1 MEEHLVKCK
10 LPEQPAE
17 TRMERLRYR
26 VEEARS
32 FNLLSD
38 TFMSVALRD
47 QAAAQEV
54 IRIFTGIPDLKIVS
68 LSTQVRLPRMVSH
81 DAILDVVAEDSAGKI
96 YNIEVQRADN
106 LDHAKRVRYYGAML
120 DTACLEKGAG
130 YEELPEVYVI
140 YLSERDLW
148 KAGKTVNTV
157 EKKLSGTEIPYSD
170 GMHIIFAN
178 AEANDG
184 TEIARTMQYFKV
196 SDPMDQSHGALSK
209 RVHYLKCEEGGR
221 QEMCEISEKIYNE
234 GVADGRIEGR
244 NEGRLEI
251 QKETA
256 ITLAERGMSISEIA
270 EIIKVSDRVVEEW
283 LSDIPNRKTEH

>member
-1 MEEHLVKCK
+1 MEEHLVKRK
-10 LPEQPAE
+10 SPEQPAE

-81 DAILDVVAEDSAGKI
+81 DAILDVVAEDSSGKI

-148 KAGKTVNTV
+148 KAGKTVYTV

-209 RVHYLKCEEGGR
+209 RVHYLRCEEGGR

-234 GVADGRIEGR
+234 GVAEGRIEGR
-244 NEGRLEI
+244 NEGRLEA

-270 EIIKVSDRVVEEW
+270 EIIKVSDRVVEGW
-283 LSDIPNRKTEH
+283 LSDIPNQKTEH

>member
-1 MEEHLVKCK
+1 M
-10 LPEQPAE
+10 
-17 TRMERLRYR
+17 
-26 VEEARS
+26 
-32 FNLLSD
+32 
-38 TFMSVALRD
+38 
-47 QAAAQEV
+47 
-54 IRIFTGIPDLKIVS
+54 
-68 LSTQVRLPRMVSH
+68 
-81 DAILDVVAEDSAGKI
+81 
-96 YNIEVQRADN
+96 
-106 LDHAKRVRYYGAML
+106 
-120 DTACLEKGAG
+120 
-130 YEELPEVYVI
+130 PEVYVV

-148 KAGKTVNTV
+148 KAGKTVYTV

-234 GVADGRIEGR
+234 GVAEGRIDGR
-244 NEGRLEI
+244 NEGRLEA

-270 EIIKVSDRVVEEW
+270 EIIKVSDRVVEGW
-283 LSDIPNRKTEH
+283 LSDIPNQKTEH